1 MTPPLL
7 VHLSRDWR
15 VSYIV
20 FENEMLKYPD
30 QKKRERGHDVMQFT
44 RITYIYWT
52 SRNLSWSIQYWQ
64 CLKTDWSYLKKKKK
78 RKHFPNICRS
88 VSLSTEAIHVTRF
101 WTCFLVFQEQ
111 IKRPSFK
118 LYSLQ
123 VLGKFHDLVLKR
135 LEACSDNSRI
145 DILTRL
151 HALWI

>member
-20 FENEMLKYPD
+20 FDNEMLKYPD
-30 QKKRERGHDVMQFT
+30 QKKKKIRER
-44 RITYIYWT
+44 
-52 SRNLSWSIQYWQ
+52 SRCYAIHKDHLHLLDQPKSF
-64 CLKTDWSYLKKKKK
+64 LKHSVLTMPQNWLKLLKKK
-78 RKHFPNICRS
+78 KHFPNICRS